1 MKKTFAALLCALLLL
16 VGCQSQAGVPDTSGS
31 PAPPVSAAS
40 SAAEPAASG
49 AAEDSDPG
57 LQVPEPAASVPE
69 TEKPLTAAD
78 CAPRF
83 VPDGWQV
90 FVVRLAVYD
99 QADRKE
105 IGYNGLAL
113 AVPAGWTNGSEP
125 DENGMTSSISFSD
138 ENGRKM
144 LDIFGGRNMEWEG
157 FPDEKNISDSPEM
170 TPRTDLVIDSRP
182 AAAYIGEPS
191 VMDGGGP
198 EIRVTVP
205 RVYEILSGDYRI
217 GMNAYPD
224 ENDLAAQS
232 AVLEQILASAAV
244 TPGNFEKT

>member
-16 VGCQSQAGVPDTSGS
+16 VGCQSQAGVPDTSVS
-31 PAPPVSAAS
+31 SAPPVPGVSSISEPEAS
-40 SAAEPAASG
+40 EAVEP
-49 AAEDSDPG
+49 ET
-57 LQVPEPAASVPE
+57 SVPE
-69 TEKPLTAAD
+69 TEKPLTATD

-144 LDIFGGRNMEWEG
+144 LDIFGGRNMEGKG

-170 TPRTDLVIDSRP
+170 TPRTDLVIDSCP

-205 RVYEILSGDYRI
+205 RVYEILSGNYRI